1 MSPAEVERQREGEGE
16 RERERERGK
25 ERERERER
33 EKGGCWPPRQLCG
46 GSGLSAARGCVNG
59 QGKRRGAMVG
69 GASCQKLNILCSRR
83 WVPCNRPA
91 SWTQN
96 KINNKHAWTRERA
109 RARERASERERERE
123 RARAR
128 ARERER
134 ARARARERDFVKKQ
148 WPTPRFAP
156 RGLVQSWVRGALRRP
171 ECTCDMCT
179 CSVCC

>member
-1 MSPAEVERQREGEGE
+1 MSNSLGPPILRTTPRSAYGCEGSWGFN
-16 RERERERGK
+16 
-25 ERERERER
+25 
-33 EKGGCWPPRQLCG
+33 CG
-46 GSGLSAARGCVNG
+46 GSGLSAGRGCVNG
-59 QGKRRGAMVG
+59 QGKRRGAVKWG

-96 KINNKHAWTRERA
+96 KINNKHAWTRARESA
-109 RARERASERERERE
+109 RA
-123 RARAR
+123 
-128 ARERER
+128 R